1 MNETRPSLVGE
12 GLPLARRM
20 RLRGNCLVGVYCY
33 QWKGRNLEDVL
44 VFMGISKGVDSEF
57 LRKGE
62 LRGRI
67 RLQGSG
73 LGGTRKDL
81 NFRRG
86 MWVVLGKNG
95 AMGFMESDELVEV
108 YEDGEALQDI
118 SYKSEQEVDMAI
130 EVLNEELAKSSVKCK
145 FDEKVLC
152 LYSCDEFVPAR
163 AVKVSEQGSG
173 GWIDVWKIE
182 MPGCMR
188 VVGGKD
194 RDGHE

>member
-1 MNETRPSLVGE
+1 MNEIRPSLLGE

-44 VFMGISKGVDSEF
+44 IFMGISKGVDSEF
-57 LRKGE
+57 LRKGD
-62 LRGRI
+62 LKGKI

-81 NFRRG
+81 DFRRG

-95 AMGFMESDELVEV
+95 SMGFMDSEELVEV

-118 SYKSEQEVDMAI
+118 SYQMEVEARNAI
-130 EVLNEELAKSSVKCK
+130 EELNEVLGGSGVRCK
-145 FDEKVLC
+145 FDDSRLC

-173 GWIDVWKIE
+173 GWVDVWKIE

-188 VVGGKD
+188 VIGGKD
-194 RDGHE
+194 RDA